1 MNSEEPQV
9 IKPGTL
15 VLGRFEIRERIARG
29 GFAVVW
35 KANDR
40 LLGKDVALKVLQAS
54 IADDPAQIEE
64 MKRETLRSRE
74 LTHPNIVQT
83 YDFVQ
88 DGSVVAIAME
98 LIDGATMSTLAAQRP
113 NGCFNPPEL
122 TSWMADICDAL
133 DFAHSEKGGKKP
145 VVHHDLKPSNFIV
158 DSYGTAKVLDFGIAK
173 SMAETRYQ
181 HTGQFAVA
189 GTPPYMSP
197 QQLRG
202 QRPRPSDD
210 IYSFGATLFSLL
222 TRTPPFVR
230 GDIQLQIMN
239 EIPPT
244 MNARRTELGID
255 EPPIPLEW
263 EETVAQCLAKDPA
276 VRPATM
282 GEVAVSLGIREPT
295 SRRLAEPTSRRVAAP
310 SEPATRRIRPAA
322 ATAPAGAD
330 PPSTRTRPMPRR
342 KPVPHIP
349 RVAVAV
355 LLSGMILLWPG
366 GKNPSTPRNGAPG
379 ERELAVA
386 ADAAV
391 LGSFALPQMAATNR
405 AAREAAEQDR
415 IADEREAKLHLAQ
428 LKYEAS
434 QAILVGA
441 WRDAAPLVDDLLEKL
456 PEDEDVARWAVTV
469 RDELGVRDLVEAY
482 RVAQESRDA
491 DAYANLWVGLPDNSL
506 EAMRRSYAQVQSIAL
521 KVSALRVKVG
531 ATTATATFRERI
543 TFDLRNVGT
552 QTTEAQTVLTLQ
564 KTANGWRIAARETG
578 D

>member
-1 MNSEEPQV
+1 
-9 IKPGTL
+9 
-15 VLGRFEIRERIARG
+15 
-29 GFAVVW
+29 
-35 KANDR
+35 
-40 LLGKDVALKVLQAS
+40 
-54 IADDPAQIEE
+54 
-64 MKRETLRSRE
+64 
-74 LTHPNIVQT
+74 
-83 YDFVQ
+83 
-88 DGSVVAIAME
+88 
-98 LIDGATMSTLAAQRP
+98 
-113 NGCFNPPEL
+113 
-122 TSWMADICDAL
+122 
-133 DFAHSEKGGKKP
+133 
-145 VVHHDLKPSNFIV
+145 
-158 DSYGTAKVLDFGIAK
+158 
-173 SMAETRYQ
+173 
-181 HTGQFAVA
+181 
-189 GTPPYMSP
+189 
-197 QQLRG
+197 
-202 QRPRPSDD
+202 
-210 IYSFGATLFSLL
+210 
-222 TRTPPFVR
+222 
-230 GDIQLQIMN
+230 
-239 EIPPT
+239 
-244 MNARRTELGID
+244 
-255 EPPIPLEW
+255 
-263 EETVAQCLAKDPA
+263 
-276 VRPATM
+276 
-282 GEVAVSLGIREPT
+282 
-295 SRRLAEPTSRRVAAP
+295 
-310 SEPATRRIRPAA
+310 
-322 ATAPAGAD
+322 
-330 PPSTRTRPMPRR
+330 MPRR
-342 KPVPHIP
+342 KPALRVP
-349 RVAVAV
+349 RVAVAA

-366 GKNPSTPRNGAPG
+366 GRNPSTPRNGAPG
-379 ERELAVA
+379 ERDLAVA